1 MLEIIDRWGLA
12 RAGKWI
18 TEEMVFGFPDVV
30 FSNSAKYHAP
40 ESATLVGCYADG
52 IKISSNNK
60 KLSEFS
66 GRIHKPF
73 DRKLHN
79 DPVIDNDVA
88 ILENAFELRRDA
100 RSFVDSIISLRDEIG
115 YNKLIFAP
123 GIMDPANLA
132 LLVYCGVDLFDNSRV
147 LYQSA
152 NDIIVTT
159 SGSYRSSDLGINH
172 QDILNRNMAE
182 VMNELT
188 LVRHMVHI
196 GRLREHVETRVNSS
210 PWAVAVLRL
219 IDLEYYK
226 FQELFTPVVGPK
238 FYCNSK
244 ASLFRPDVK
253 RFRERVVERWKPPKH
268 KKILLMIPC
277 SAKKPYYT
285 SKSHRLFEEVLLSVP
300 NSCAIQELIITS
312 PLGTVPRE
320 YEVFYPASQYDI
332 PVTGNWDLE
341 EINMIQTLVKH
352 AASFGFENIICNLGS
367 ESEFVQDVVDC
378 IDTSEG
384 KSATS
389 PEALT
394 KLRETLIDI
403 CGSVEKVPRAIDRLE
418 MVRSMCRFQFG
429 EGGESV
435 VEGAS
440 IAGKYPYLKIMRENT
455 QLGMFTPERG
465 MISLTLDGGQ
475 ILLDKGLNVIEMGDF
490 NLTGSLFSVGLVSAD
505 ENIRPGDEVVIS
517 RNGELAG
524 VGVAMMSGREMSDSK
539 RGEAVKV
546 RHKVKR

>member
-1 MLEIIDRWGLA
+1 MLEVTDRCGLA
-12 RAGKWI
+12 RVGKWM
-18 TEEMVFGFPDVV
+18 TEDMTIGFPDVV
-30 FSNSAKYHAP
+30 FSNTTMYSAP
-40 ESATLVGCYADG
+40 ESATLIGRWADG
-52 IKISSNNK
+52 IIISADDK

-66 GRIHKPF
+66 GGVHKPF
-73 DRKLHN
+73 DRKSQAE
-79 DPVIDNDVA
+79 PVIDKDVA

-100 RSFVDSIISLRDEIG
+100 RSFVDSIVALRDKVG

-123 GIMDPANLA
+123 GMMDPANLA
-132 LLVYCGVDLFDNSRV
+132 LLTYCGVDLFDNSRV
-147 LYQSA
+147 LYQTA
-152 NDIIVTT
+152 NGILLTT
-159 SGSYRSSDLGINH
+159 SGTYKALDLKINQ
-172 QDILNRNMAE
+172 QDLLERNMSE
-182 VMNELT
+182 VMRELA
-188 LVRHMVHI
+188 LVKHMICI

-219 IDLEYYK
+219 MDLEYYK
-226 FQELFTPVVGPK
+226 FQEQFTSVVGPK

-244 ASLFRPDVK
+244 ASLIRPDVK
-253 RFRERVVERWKPPKH
+253 RFRERILERWEPPKH

-285 SKSHRLFEEVLLSVP
+285 SKSHRLFEEVLLSIP

-341 EINMIQTLVKH
+341 EIDMIQTLVKH
-352 AASFGFENIICNLGS
+352 AASFGFEKVICNLGS

-384 KSATS
+384 KAATS
-389 PEALT
+389 SEALS
-394 KLRETLIDI
+394 KLRETLLEA
-403 CGSVEKVPRAIDRLE
+403 CETVEKIPRAVDRLE

-429 EGGESV
+429 VKGGMIV
-435 VEGAS
+435 DGAS
-440 IAGKYPYLKIMRENT
+440 IAGKYPYLKIMKGNT

-475 ILLDKGLNVIEMGDF
+475 ILLENNINVVEMGDF

-505 ENIRPGDEVVIS
+505 ESIRPGDEVVIS

-524 VGVAMMSGREMSDSK
+524 VGVAVMSGREMSDSK
-539 RGEAVKV
+539 RGEAVRV
-546 RHKVKR
+546 RHKIKK